1 MIDKYLVYL
10 RKSRSDGEHE
20 TVEDVLAKHETIIQ
34 EFAVKTFGSS
44 IPENCIYREVV
55 SGETIQDR
63 PEINKLLNIIQNEPI
78 KGVLT
83 IEPQRLSRG
92 DLSDCGTIIRA
103 FRYTDTLIITP
114 TKTYDLSDKFDR
126 KFFEMELMRG
136 NDYLEYIKEI
146 MMRGR
151 IASVNEGNFIGSI
164 PPYGYDKV
172 KVGKSYTLVPN
183 SEADTLRMIFELCA
197 NEKLGTTMIANR
209 LNDLGIKPRKSSY
222 WTNASVRDILH
233 NPVYIGKIRWNWRK
247 TIKKYENGDI
257 ITSRPKSDPDSW
269 MIVDGK
275 HEPIITEE
283 LFQAVQQRFGNTP
296 RSKAS
301 QELVNPFAGLI
312 RCQCGKAM
320 VQQAQRK
327 GIRTRIH
334 CTNQK
339 YCGNKSAAC
348 SDLEQVI
355 IEALNNMIA
364 DFKSRLDDNKPVYD
378 LNSEIVSKLHK
389 ELNSL
394 ETQQNKL
401 YDLLEQGV
409 YTSAVF
415 VMRNEALAEK
425 REKIENALA
434 KAKELSQSTID
445 YQEMI
450 VSLSE
455 TVDTIKDPGISSKRK
470 NVFLKSV
477 IKEIEYSRKK
487 DDSKDNYDPP
497 IFISISLKF

>member
-1 MIDKYLVYL
+1 MNKKYLIYL
-10 RKSRSDGEHE
+10 RKSRSDGDHE

-34 EFAVKTFGSS
+34 EYAAKTFGEP
-44 IPENCIYREVV
+44 IPEEFIFREVV

-63 PEINKLLNIIQNEPI
+63 PVIKTVLNIIQNEPVA
-78 KGVLT
+78 GVLT

-151 IASVNEGNFIGSI
+151 IASVNAGNFIGSV

-172 KVGKSYTLVPN
+172 KVGKNYTLVPN
-183 SEADTLRMIFELCA
+183 AEADTLRMIYELFV
-197 NEKLGTTMIANR
+197 NEKLGTTIIANR
-209 LNDLGIKPRKSSY
+209 LNDLGIKPRKAPY
-222 WTNASVRDILH
+222 WTSASLRDMLR

-247 TIKKYENGDI
+247 TIKKYENGEI
-257 ITSRPKSDPDSW
+257 LTSRPKSDSESW
-269 MIVDGK
+269 MLVDGR
-275 HEPIITEE
+275 HEAIISEE
-283 LFQAVQQRFGNTP
+283 LFQAAQQRFGKTP
-296 RSKAS
+296 RTKAAN
-301 QELVNPFAGLI
+301 EIVNPFAGLI

-327 GIRTRIH
+327 GIQTRIH
-334 CTNQK
+334 CPQQK
-339 YCGNKSAAC
+339 YCGNKSATC

-355 IEALNNMIA
+355 IEALNKIII
-364 DFKSRLDDNKPVYD
+364 DFKSKVNNNK
-378 LNSEIVSKLHK
+378 SEYHIEPEIINKLSK
-389 ELNSL
+389 ELNTI

-409 YTSAVF
+409 YTSSVF
-415 VMRNEALAEK
+415 VMRNEALSEK
-425 REKIENALA
+425 RKKIETALA
-434 KAKELSQSTID
+434 EAKELSRSVVN

-450 VSLSE
+450 VSLYESID
-455 TVDTIKDPGISSKRK
+455 VIQNPDISPKRK
-470 NVFLKSV
+470 NIFLRSV
-477 IKEIEYSRKK
+477 IKEIEYRRKK
-487 DDSKDNYDPP
+487 DDSRNSYDPP
-497 IFISISLKF
+497 ISISITLNF